1 MGERKNFAD
10 HLGPAWHTAKR
21 KHESG
26 EQNRREKDEES
37 HLYRLQ
43 LVFRDGGEGDSHR
56 QICDDEHERDQQQK
70 KNTALHRYMKKKV
83 GRDQND
89 RYLDIADENVRNYFS
104 NEDFAR

>member
-10 HLGPAWHTAKR
+10 HLGPAWHAAKR

-43 LVFRDGGEGDSHR
+43 LVFRGGGEGDSHR
-56 QICDDEHERDQQQK
+56 QIYDDEHERDQQQK
-70 KNTALHRYMKKKV
+70 KNTALHRHMKKKE
-83 GRDQND
+83 GGDQND
-89 RYLDIADENVRNYFS
+89 RYLAVANENLRNYLP
-104 NEDFAR
+104 N